1 MKVTRFSTFLS
12 IFLLLPVLAWCA
24 SPGVKHSTITTM
36 KFHGFMGTMMKMAG
50 ADKPHASTTYVQGH
64 QQRTDQMDEK
74 GTLIRSTIIDLD
86 REVYI
91 TIEHKKKEYSEM
103 TFAEFKEMMN
113 KMKSQLGAPQQQPGP
128 KSADVK
134 VDFDVKVDRTGEK
147 KTIAGFS
154 AEKVILTMT
163 AVGEKAATATEQ
175 GGTGKMVVTSTMWVT
190 KDARG
195 YEEQMAFWRLFGEK
209 MGMDMSGGQNMMA
222 GLQANPQLAKAVA
235 KLAEEGRK
243 LQGFAVLVESKFE
256 TQAEAG
262 APAGEAQQ
270 APRSGG
276 GGMLGGLGKKLM
288 KVPASDEPGSG
299 GGVLYENRMETTAYE
314 TGSYPADLFTV
325 PAGFKAVKSPM
336 MR

>member
-1 MKVTRFSTFLS
+1 MKVSRSSTLLS
-12 IFLLLPVLAWCA
+12 VFLLFPILAWCA

-50 ADKPHASTTYVQGH
+50 GDKPHASTTYVQGH
-64 QQRTDQMDEK
+64 QQRSDQMDEK
-74 GTLIRSTIIDLD
+74 GTLVRSTIIDLD

-113 KMKSQLGAPQQQPGP
+113 KMKSQLGTPQAEAGQKP
-128 KSADVK
+128 ADVK

-147 KTIAGFS
+147 KSIAGFNT
-154 AEKVILTMT
+154 EKVILTMT

-175 GGTGKMVVTSTMWVT
+175 GGTGTMVVTSTMWVT
-190 KDARG
+190 KDAKG

-209 MGMDMSGGQNMMA
+209 MGMDMSGGGQNMMA

-235 KLAEEGRK
+235 KLAEESRK

-256 TQAEAG
+256 TQAKAG
-262 APAGEAQQ
+262 APAAEAQG
-270 APRSGG
+270 APRSG

-299 GGVLYENRMETTAYE
+299 GVLYETRVETTAYE

>member
-1 MKVTRFSTFLS
+1 MKVSRFSTFLGV
-12 IFLLLPVLAWCA
+12 FLLLPVLAWSA

-36 KFHGFMGTMMKMAG
+36 KFHGFLGTMMKMAG
-50 ADKPHASTTYVQGH
+50 GDRPHASTTYVQGH

-74 GTLIRSTIIDLD
+74 GTLVRSTIIDLD

-103 TFAEFKEMMN
+103 TFAEFKEMMS
-113 KMKSQLGAPQQQPGP
+113 KMKNQLGTPQERAGQKP
-128 KSADVK
+128 ADVK
-134 VDFDVKVDRTGEK
+134 VDFDVTVNRTGEK

-154 AEKVILTMT
+154 TEKVILTMT

-175 GGTGKMVVTSTMWVT
+175 GGTGKMVVTSTMWMT

-195 YEEQMAFWRLFGEK
+195 YEEQMAFWRSFGEK
-209 MGMDMSGGQNMMA
+209 MGMDMSGDGQNMMA
-222 GLQANPQLAKAVA
+222 ALQANPQLAKAVA
-235 KLAEEGRK
+235 KLAEESRK
-243 LQGFAVLVESKFE
+243 MQGFAVLVESKFE
-256 TQAEAG
+256 TQAKAG
-262 APAGEAQQ
+262 APAAEAQG
-270 APRSGG
+270 APRS
-276 GGMLGGLGKKLM
+276 GGMLGGLGKKLL

-299 GGVLYENRMETTAYE
+299 GVLYESSVETTAYE